1 MSDLNSCTFTGNLTK
16 DAEVKLIGAKQTPC
30 CEFTVAN
37 NTGFGQYEK
46 ASFIQVQLWG
56 QSGSNLQPY
65 LKKGTK
71 VGVTG
76 EFTQN
81 DWVDANGVKHSSWRL
96 SSRSIV
102 LLGSSNKNSASASS
116 APVAYAASSDAEEPV
131 F

>member
-81 DWVDANGVKHSSWRL
+81 DWVDANGVKHPAWRL

-102 LLGSSNKNSASASS
+102 LLGSSNKNSS
-116 APVAYAASSDAEEPV
+116 APVAYAASSEAEETV

>member
-30 CEFTVAN
+30 CEFTIAN

-56 QSGSNLQPY
+56 QSGSNLQQY
-65 LKKGTK
+65 LKRGTK

-102 LLGSSNKNSASASS
+102 LLGSSNRNNAAQEP
-116 APVAYAASSDAEEPV
+116 APSYMAPEEGV
-131 F
+131 EF